1 MTAGNRRARRN
12 AARNA
17 PPPSRQNRWLWP
29 LVGGVVIVVAAIAA
43 IVLTSGQTPSGAS
56 SLPPSGSPAGSAAA
70 GAGPVVSGAPLPAF
84 QNPDGDLAVGQP
96 IPEVE
101 GASFDGSPVAIA
113 ADGRP
118 KVLLFLAHWCPHC
131 QAEVPLV
138 QTWIDSG
145 AAPADV
151 DVISVATAIDP
162 NRPNYP
168 PDAWL
173 EGAGWTPPVIV
184 DPDGSVADAYGLAAL
199 PFWVFVNADGTVA
212 GRLAGELPIADLESI
227 VATLDRTP

>member
-17 PPPSRQNRWLWP
+17 PPPSRQGRWLWP
-29 LVGGVVIVVAAIAA
+29 LVGGVVIVGAAIAA
-43 IVLTSGQTPSGAS
+43 IVLTSGQAPGGS
-56 SLPPSGSPAGSAAA
+56 SVRPSGSPAGSVSP
-70 GAGPVVSGAPLPAF
+70 GAGPVVNGAPLPAF
-84 QNPDGDLAVGQP
+84 ENPDGDLAVGQP
-96 IPEVE
+96 IPEVQ
-101 GASFDGSPVAIA
+101 GASFDGRPVAIT

-138 QTWIDSG
+138 QAWLDGG

-151 DVISVATAIDP
+151 DVISVATAIDST
-162 NRPNYP
+162 RPNYP

-173 EGAGWTPPVIV
+173 EGEGWSPPVIV
-184 DPDGSVADAYGLAAL
+184 DPTGSVADAYGLSAL

-212 GRLAGELPIADLESI
+212 GRLAGQLQIADLESVI
-227 VATLDRTP
+227 ASLDRTP